1 MLGAWHYKLDDINDA
16 ICKEAGPCQLHLL
29 LPQTKYEAVDGFMN
43 SKNLLPFL
51 KWVLEGEPAMEY
63 VCGSISKA
71 IKEAEKLSRK
81 TSKKYRWH
89 VALDKGISAHT
100 VRSCFTPTALIA
112 TMYRNYATEAKTS
125 WQIFPRCAQTVTP
138 RRREATAGERS
149 ASASLDV
156 EVRLFFYIWL
166 FAKETLA
173 EPIDNLR

>member
-1 MLGAWHYKLDDINDA
+1 MIQKEYMLGAWHYKLDDINDA

-89 VALDKGISAHT
+89 VAFRQGYKCAHCRELLHPDSFDCDHVQELRDGGEDVMANLSALCSNCHAKKT
-100 VRSCFTPTALIA
+100 RSHG
-112 TMYRNYATEAKTS
+112 
-125 WQIFPRCAQTVTP
+125 
-138 RRREATAGERS
+138 RRKKRKR
-149 ASASLDV
+149 
-156 EVRLFFYIWL
+156 
-166 FAKETLA
+166 
-173 EPIDNLR
+173 

>member
-89 VALDKGISAHT
+89 VAFRQGYKCAHCRELLHPDSFDCDHVQELRDGGEDVMANLSALCSNCHAKKT
-100 VRSCFTPTALIA
+100 RSHG
-112 TMYRNYATEAKTS
+112 
-125 WQIFPRCAQTVTP
+125 
-138 RRREATAGERS
+138 RRKKRKR
-149 ASASLDV
+149 
-156 EVRLFFYIWL
+156 
-166 FAKETLA
+166 
-173 EPIDNLR
+173 